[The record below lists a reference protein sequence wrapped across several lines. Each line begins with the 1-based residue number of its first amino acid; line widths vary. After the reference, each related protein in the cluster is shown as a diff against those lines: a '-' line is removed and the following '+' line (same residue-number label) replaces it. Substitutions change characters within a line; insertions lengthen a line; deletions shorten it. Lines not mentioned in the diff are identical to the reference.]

1 LSVLPAGESY
11 GGVYV
16 PLLTQRL
23 LQHNQELAAGSS
35 SSGSSSSSRGQPY
48 NLAGYIVGN
57 AVTDDATDSRGQV
70 EYAYGLG
77 LVDPGTY
84 KDALDTCQVR
94 AVCNVVWSFGLV
106 HMGR

>member
-1 LSVLPAGESY
+1 MWCTNAGESY
-11 GGVYV
+11 AGVYV

-23 LQHNQELAAGSS
+23 LQHNQRLQDSRR
-35 SSGSSSSSRGQPY
+35 SSSSSRRY

-57 AVTDDATDSRGQV
+57 AVTDDAVDSRGQV

-84 KDALDTCQVR
+84 KDTLRTCEVST
-94 AVCNVVWSFGLV
+94 CL
-106 HMGR
+106 